1 MMNVIGTGRP
11 IHDAKGKVTGR
22 THYVA
27 DLTLPHMAHI
37 AMIFSSIPHGRVRS
51 IDASKALELEGV
63 YGVFHCFNTPDYR
76 YNRYRSQFSSPGSQM
91 LPDEEHV
98 FHSYVRFV
106 GDRIGAV
113 AARDEETARRAA
125 ALVKVEY
132 EELPCAL
139 NFEDAL
145 AGKHCLDG
153 ASPILD
159 EGTITVGEALPDEEQ
174 GIVVTSHTELSRLH
188 HAAMETHACVA
199 QYEPDTGM
207 LTIQSPNQAVF
218 GIRTV
223 IADMMGL
230 PYNQV
235 RVVKTTMGGSFGGKQ
250 EWFVEPVAAALAKE
264 LNRPVKL
271 VYDRAETMR
280 SAYCRGAMRSDL
292 RGVFRKDGTI
302 LRLDMDVLYDAGA
315 YVSSGRDYIRAPFG
329 KMFRCYRVP
338 HANLHVRL
346 VSTNTTPGGSFR
358 SWGVAEYY
366 TMLEHL
372 LENAAKALNMDPVE
386 LRLKNVLHPG
396 EYDIKM
402 NLPVENTRIE
412 ECLVRGRE
420 KFRWTERLEEDRA
433 FNAAN
438 HRYKRGC
445 GVACGGHTNTY
456 YTRFRDFA
464 QAEIRMGDDGT
475 VQACA
480 SIHDH
485 GCGSVQAFKM
495 ILSEVLE
502 LPMDQIRL
510 GEADTAVTPYDYGCY
525 SSRSTFMV
533 GGVLMRC
540 AQKLRREL
548 LSIAAQM
555 LDAPVEELYFQ
566 QAVIHRKDHPEVA
579 LTYKDVSQWSILNL
593 CREVFA
599 RETFETHSNPIT
611 TGAHYAHVEVDTWT
625 GLTKVLDY
633 LALHDV
639 GQSINPAMC
648 IAQTQGAVQM
658 GCGAAL
664 REQYTFSPDGRG
676 VNSLSKYHLMN
687 APDLPEIQ
695 VELIQDGPSQD
706 GPFGAKSIGE
716 IGMVP
721 VAAAVSSAVN
731 RALGTDMGVLPM
743 DPDRILECIAR
754 REA

>member
-1 MMNVIGTGRP
+1 MNVIGTGCP
-11 IHDAKGKVTGR
+11 IHDALGKVTGR
-22 THYVA
+22 TRYTA
-27 DLTLPHMAHI
+27 DLTLPSIAHI
-37 AMIFSSIPHGRVRS
+37 AMVFSTIPHGYVVS
-51 IDASKALELEGV
+51 VDASRALALEGV

-76 YNRYRSQFSSPGSQM
+76 YNRYRSQFSNPGSQM

-125 ALVKVEY
+125 ALVQVEY
-132 EELPCAL
+132 KELPFAL
-139 NFEDAL
+139 DFDQAL
-145 AGKHCLDG
+145 TGRHCLEG
-153 ASPILD
+153 EKAILD
-159 EGTITVGEALPDEEQ
+159 EGSISVGQPQPDEAE
-174 GIVVTSHTELSRLH
+174 GVVVTAHSELSRLH

-199 QYEPDTGM
+199 QYELDTGV

-223 IADMMGL
+223 VADMMGL
-230 PYNQV
+230 PYNRV
-235 RVVKTTMGGSFGGKQ
+235 RVIKATMGGSFGGKQ

-271 VYDRAETMR
+271 VYDRQEVMR
-280 SAYCRGAMRSDL
+280 SSYCRGAMRGDL
-292 RGVFRKDGTI
+292 RGVFRRDGTI
-302 LRLDMDVLYDAGA
+302 LRLDMDVLYDVGA

-338 HANLHVRL
+338 FANLHLRL
-346 VSTNTTPGGSFR
+346 VSTNTTPAGSFR

-372 LENAAKALNMDPVE
+372 MENAARALDMDPVE

-412 ECLVRGRE
+412 ECLLRGRE
-420 KFRWTERLEEDRA
+420 KFRWAQRLEEDRI
-433 FNAAN
+433 FNAAS
-438 HRYKRGC
+438 HRYRRGC

-464 QAEIRMGDDGT
+464 QAEIRMCDDGT

-502 LPMDQIRL
+502 LPMDRIRL
-510 GEADTAVTPYDYGCY
+510 GEADTAFTPYDYGCY

-533 GGVLMRC
+533 GGVLKRC
-540 AQKLRREL
+540 AEKLRREI
-548 LSIAAQM
+548 LSTAARM
-555 LDAPVEELYFQ
+555 LDAPEDELYFQ
-566 QAVIHRKDHPEVA
+566 RAVVRRRGCPETA

-593 CREVFA
+593 CREIFA
-599 RETFETHSNPIT
+599 REVFETHSNPIT
-611 TGAHYAHVEVDTWT
+611 TAAHFAHVEVDTWT
-625 GLTKVLDY
+625 GLTRVLDY
-633 LALHDV
+633 L
-639 GQSINPAMC
+639 
-648 IAQTQGAVQM
+648 AQTQGAVQM

-664 REQYTFSPDGRG
+664 REQYTFTSDGRG
-676 VNSLSKYHLMN
+676 VASLSKYHLMN
-687 APDLPEIQ
+687 APDLPDIQ
-695 VELIQDGPSQD
+695 VELIEDGPSKE

-721 VAAAVSSAVN
+721 VAAAVSGAVN
-731 RALGTDMGVLPM
+731 RALGSDMGVIPM

-754 REA
+754 RDA